1 MGQPQYDNSQSV
13 MPDIDERMNCI
24 YKTYINVIA
33 PFVIQLE
40 TLDGEFP
47 IEILN
52 EIRSIFTHF
61 ARCHISSDEKVKTDN
76 ITKAESHT
84 KRAVL
89 DCFKY
94 LCVSY
99 DEHYKAFQKMYENVD
114 LSVIDNG
121 DFVAQLSRCRAYAVN
136 DIQTARKDELK
147 GLDIEVLFPEF
158 EKAYNSY
165 AAVYNLIEKKMEYI
179 ERVKLKALKKHRWR
193 KILDISG
200 IVGTVF
206 GIIGVI
212 LTIIANT

>member
-1 MGQPQYDNSQSV
+1 MIQSQ
-13 MPDIDERMNCI
+13 DERINSI

-61 ARCHISSDEKVKTDN
+61 ARGYTSSDEKLKEDN
-76 ITKAESHT
+76 IIKAERHT

-94 LCVSY
+94 LCVAY
-99 DEHYKAFQKMYENVD
+99 DEHYKDFLNMYKNFD
-114 LSVIDNG
+114 LSGVQDGEFVIE
-121 DFVAQLSRCRAYAVN
+121 LSKKRARAVS
-136 DIQTARKDELK
+136 DIQHARKKELE
-147 GLDIEVLFPEF
+147 GLDIEILFSNF
-158 EKAYNSY
+158 ENAYNSY
-165 AAVYNLIEKKMEYI
+165 ADVYNLIEANTEKI
-179 ERVKLKALKKHRWR
+179 ERVKLKSVRKQRWR
-193 KILDISG
+193 KVLDISG
-200 IVGTVF
+200 IVGTIF

-212 LTIIANT
+212 LAIVS